1 MANKYSKLGYGH
13 ASDIATAIE
22 SGKLD
27 GRDLVVTKD
36 TSEII
41 YIKDDK
47 TQQALR
53 PRNLLFNSPGEAIT
67 ALNKNSD
74 TYAGQFVMIRDDNGK
89 YQPYTVQTSGDSS
102 FVVEPTVTA
111 NAGFVW
117 QEF

>member
-1 MANKYSKLGYGH
+1 MALSFEESKKKFM
-13 ASDIATAIE
+13 AQTAVQSAEPMIM
-22 SGKLD
+22 S
-27 GRDLVVTKD
+27 
-36 TSEII
+36 II

-53 PRNLLFNSPGEAIT
+53 PRMLLFNSPGEAIT

-74 TYAGQFVMIRDDNGK
+74 TYAGQFVMIRDENGK
-89 YQPYTVQTSGDSS
+89 YQPYIVQASGDSS